1 MIYTYCTDFTL
12 TNPVNDFE
20 AAQAYLTDDDMT
32 KYWKRKHEQSK
43 VIKIQWDLTD
53 EQTGH
58 IVVITNDELTS
69 NEANELSNWIRGQ
82 NSDGLGEG
90 FEQQDFAW
98 ISYDDEEDEG
108 EMASFDWD
116 TNDYKLVLISKV

>member
-12 TNPVNDFE
+12 TNPVNDLE

-32 KYWKRKHEQSK
+32 KYWKREHKQSK
-43 VIKIQWDLTD
+43 VIKIQWDLID
-53 EQTGH
+53 EQSGH
-58 IVVITNDELTS
+58 IVVITNDELIA
-69 NEANELSNWIRGQ
+69 NEADELSDWISGQ

-90 FEQQDFAW
+90 FEQQNFAW

-108 EMASFDWD
+108 EMASFNWE

>member
-12 TNPVNDFE
+12 TNPVNDFG

-32 KYWKRKHEQSK
+32 KYWKNGHKQSK
-43 VIKIQWDLTD
+43 VIKIQWDLID

-69 NEANELSNWIRGQ
+69 NEADELSNWISGQ

-98 ISYDDEEDEG
+98 IPYDDEEDEG
-108 EMASFDWD
+108 EMASFDWE